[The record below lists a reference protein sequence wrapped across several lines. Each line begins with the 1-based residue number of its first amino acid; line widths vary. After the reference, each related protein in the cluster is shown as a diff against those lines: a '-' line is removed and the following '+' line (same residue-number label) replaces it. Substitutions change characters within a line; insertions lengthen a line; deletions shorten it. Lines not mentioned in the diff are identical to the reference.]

1 VGVKIAVIGG
11 GLSGLCVSHHLVQA
25 GHDVTCFEASDRPG
39 GLIRSEKRDGFLCE
53 VGPQAI
59 LDGSPDVKALFA
71 DLGLQARVCTPAPAA
86 RRRMVYVG
94 GKLRTVPGGPGSF
107 LVSDILSLGGK
118 WRLFRESSVK
128 EKAAVEDETVL
139 EFAARRGGREAAE
152 RLVAPAVIGV
162 FSGDAAKLSMRAA
175 FPRLA
180 VLEARYGSLIKGM
193 KAARKRGVKAGRSVS
208 FPDGLEELPR
218 ALAEGLSG
226 RLVTL
231 KVSAIKRDLAG
242 WIVERE
248 RFDGVIV
255 ATSPLAAAPLIESAV
270 PAAAAGLRALTM
282 ASVAVVGLGFRRR
295 ELGMDLDAYG
305 FLVARGERPTI
316 LGCQYDSTV
325 FPGRA
330 PEGGAF
336 LRVIVGGTFEPA
348 AVERDDAALV
358 AQALGDLR
366 TITGLAANPDFTVV
380 WRHRQVLPQYEVG
393 HERRA
398 DAIESAMAKNL
409 RLHLLTIGLGGVGL
423 SDCIRNA
430 AALARRIGPA

>member
-1 VGVKIAVIGG
+1 MKIAVIGG

-59 LDGSPDVKALFA
+59 LDGSPDVKALLA
-71 DLGLQARVCTPAPAA
+71 DLGLQARVCTPAPQA

-118 WRLFRESSVK
+118 WRLFRESSIK

-162 FSGDAAKLSMRAA
+162 FSGDAARLSMRSA

-218 ALAEGLSG
+218 ALAERLAG

-231 KVSAIKRDLAG
+231 KVSTIKRDLAG

-255 ATSPLAAAPLIESAV
+255 ATSPLAAAQVIESAV
-270 PAAAAGLRALTM
+270 PAAAAGLRALTT

-295 ELGMDLDAYG
+295 DLGMDLDAYG

-366 TITGLAANPDFTVV
+366 TITGLNVNPDFTVV

-398 DAIESAMAKNL
+398 DAIEAAMARNL

-430 AALARRIGPA
+430 TALARKIGPA